1 MNFKMEFQ
9 LLKCNI
15 SMWFFCMWIWHY
27 FVVHFRF
34 SVFRMWQCVCML
46 FFSLSDFSFLFDFV
60 FDLDFPNAQY
70 KLHTWQNVESHYT
83 RMNLPTN
90 AIERQFNSQ
99 TRTQITPHTHM
110 YTSRHTY
117 SDTQTLSQS
126 LASMNINGNDG
137 WTVIR
142 LLNIVR
148 GRRCIKYTWF
158 W

>member
-1 MNFKMEFQ
+1 MEFQ

-15 SMWFFCMWIWHY
+15 SMWFFCMWIWHD

-34 SVFRMWQCVCML
+34 SVFRMWQCVCM
-46 FFSLSDFSFLFDFV
+46 FFFPFSGFSFLFDFV

-99 TRTQITPHTHM
+99 TRTQITAHTHTHV
-110 YTSRHTY
+110 YQQAHLRWHSNSLSIVCFYEYQWKWRLD
-117 SDTQTLSQS
+117 SDSAFEYCQ
-126 LASMNINGNDG
+126 
-137 WTVIR
+137 R
-142 LLNIVR
+142 
-148 GRRCIKYTWF
+148 
-158 W
+158 